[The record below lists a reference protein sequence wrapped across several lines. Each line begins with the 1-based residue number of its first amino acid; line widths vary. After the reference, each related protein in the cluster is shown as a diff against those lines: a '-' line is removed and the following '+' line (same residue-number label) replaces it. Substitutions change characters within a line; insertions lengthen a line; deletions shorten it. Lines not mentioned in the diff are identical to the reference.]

1 MATPVSTL
9 RAWSSRQENQR
20 FVNGFDTRKGVMDR
34 FIVSKALKHQG
45 HFSSLKQSH
54 ASLRSD
60 FHNEFGSIRE
70 QFTSGNT
77 RSERLVTAEQFTF
90 RKRESEVLEDLKV
103 AERRELRESC
113 EKAEPDAKLAK
124 EAAEA
129 KLQKERKQAS
139 GAD

>member
-1 MATPVSTL
+1 
-9 RAWSSRQENQR
+9 
-20 FVNGFDTRKGVMDR
+20 MDR

-60 FHNEFGSIRE
+60 FQNEFDSIRE
-70 QFTSGNT
+70 QFTSGNP
-77 RSERLVTAEQFTF
+77 RSERLATAEHFML
-90 RKRESEVLEDLKV
+90 RKRESQILEGLKV
-103 AERRELRESC
+103 AELRELRESC
-113 EKAEPDAKLAK
+113 EKAEADAKLAK

-129 KLQKERKQAS
+129 KLEKERKQAS